1 MFVLLIAVSGV
12 GLNYILKYN
21 FPNYY
26 NQLGVSLMYQI
37 IYYYSSVE
45 MLYLKFY
52 KYKTKQTIKI
62 QDSTNIEFVK
72 NGKTIKGE
80 DYDFIIYSQNNEK
93 KIMNNAFDKITCVKS
108 DVSFILFNIVMN
120 NTTISLNLFG
130 NNYNY
135 YVSGNVIDNRFL
147 WYFLNKH
154 YNLNLT
160 EPLIN
165 YTLNIIDNNV
175 NIYAITYPEHFEITN
190 DGIRIISHECQKITN
205 NMIFDDFSEKSDT
218 MSETTLLISD
228 ILTNVMLEL
237 EEKLEEPKSQEEKE
251 PSEYVIFSV
260 KGPTEINKGNQI
272 YTSPPTLQLEIP
284 HKHNAYNSEVF
295 DAEPIADGTEEIK
308 QVYNNEK
315 NNEFIESTLPEQE
328 DDQEDQVDQE
338 EEQEEDQVDQK
349 EDQEKE
355 GQVEQKSQEAHQTED
370 NDIYDFVKETI

>member
-12 GLNYILKYN
+12 GLNYLLKYN

-26 NQLGVSLMYQI
+26 NQVGVSLMYQI
-37 IYYYSSVE
+37 IYYYSSIE

-52 KYKTKQTIKI
+52 KYKFKQTMKI

-93 KIMNNAFDKITCVKS
+93 KIMNNSFDKITCVNS

-160 EPLIN
+160 EPLVN

-190 DGIRIISHECQKITN
+190 DGIRIISQECQKITN

-218 MSETTLLISD
+218 MSETPLMISE
-228 ILTNVMLEL
+228 ILSNVMLEL
-237 EEKLEEPKSQEEKE
+237 EVEEEPEEPEEVEPEEVEEAEEEPEEVEVEEVEPEEVEVEPEDQDQEEKE
-251 PSEYVIFSV
+251 VQFI
-260 KGPTEINKGNQI
+260 Q
-272 YTSPPTLQLEIP
+272 
-284 HKHNAYNSEVF
+284 NS
-295 DAEPIADGTEEIK
+295 
-308 QVYNNEK
+308 QN
-315 NNEFIESTLPEQE
+315 
-328 DDQEDQVDQE
+328 
-338 EEQEEDQVDQK
+338 
-349 EDQEKE
+349 
-355 GQVEQKSQEAHQTED
+355 SQEANETED
-370 NDIYDFVKETI
+370 NDLLYDFVKETI

>member
-12 GLNYILKYN
+12 GLNCLLKYN

-26 NQLGVSLMYQI
+26 NQLGVFLMYQI
-37 IYYYSSVE
+37 IYYYSSLE

-52 KYKTKQTIKI
+52 KYKTKQTIKN
-62 QDSTNIEFVK
+62 QDFNIEFVK
-72 NGKTIKGE
+72 NGKTIIGE
-80 DYDFIIYSQNNEK
+80 YYDFIIYSQNNEK
-93 KIMNNAFDKITCVKS
+93 KIMNNSFDKITCVKS

-160 EPLIN
+160 EPLVN

-205 NMIFDDFSEKSDT
+205 NMIFDDFSENSDT
-218 MSETTLLISD
+218 MNETTLMISE
-228 ILTNVMLEL
+228 ILSNVMLEL

-272 YTSPPTLQLEIP
+272 YSSPPTLQLEIP
-284 HKHNAYNSEVF
+284 HKYNAYNSEVF

-315 NNEFIESTLPEQE
+315 NNEFIEATLP
-328 DDQEDQVDQE
+328 
-338 EEQEEDQVDQK
+338 EQEEDQVEPEEVEP
-349 EDQEKE
+349 EDQDQEEKE
-355 GQVEQKSQEAHQTED
+355 VQFIQNSQNSQEANETED
-370 NDIYDFVKETI
+370 NDLLYDFVKETI

>member
-12 GLNYILKYN
+12 GLNYLLKYN

-52 KYKTKQTIKI
+52 KSKQTIKKE
-62 QDSTNIEFVK
+62 DFNNIEFVK
-72 NGKTIKGE
+72 NGKTVNGE

-120 NTTISLNLFG
+120 NTTISLNLFR

-160 EPLIN
+160 EPLTN

-190 DGIRIISHECQKITN
+190 DGIRIISHDCQKITN
-205 NMIFDDFSEKSDT
+205 NMKFDTFSENSDT
-218 MSETTLLISD
+218 MNETTS
-228 ILTNVMLEL
+228 NVMLEL
-237 EEKLEEPKSQEEKE
+237 EDQEEPKSQKEDQEEDQEEPKSQEEEHQKE
-251 PSEYVIFSV
+251 P
-260 KGPTEINKGNQI
+260 K
-272 YTSPPTLQLEIP
+272 
-284 HKHNAYNSEVF
+284 
-295 DAEPIADGTEEIK
+295 EPEE
-308 QVYNNEK
+308 
-315 NNEFIESTLPEQE
+315 PE
-328 DDQEDQVDQE
+328 
-338 EEQEEDQVDQK
+338 DQK
-349 EDQEKE
+349 EDQEEKE
-355 GQVEQKSQEAHQTED
+355 NDFIQKSQQTHQTED

>member
-12 GLNYILKYN
+12 GLNYLLKYN

-26 NQLGVSLMYQI
+26 NQVGVSLMYQI
-37 IYYYSSVE
+37 IYYYSSIE

-52 KYKTKQTIKI
+52 KYKFKQTIKI
-62 QDSTNIEFVK
+62 QDSTDIEFVK
-72 NGKTIKGE
+72 NGKTITGE
-80 DYDFIIYSQNNEK
+80 DYDFIVYSQNNEK
-93 KIMNNAFDKITCVKS
+93 KIMNNSFDKITCVKS

-190 DGIRIISHECQKITN
+190 DGIRIISRECQKITN
-205 NMIFDDFSEKSDT
+205 NMIFDDFSENSDT
-218 MSETTLLISD
+218 MSETTLMISD
-228 ILTNVMLEL
+228 ILTNVMIEL
-237 EEKLEEPKSQEEKE
+237 E
-251 PSEYVIFSV
+251 
-260 KGPTEINKGNQI
+260 
-272 YTSPPTLQLEIP
+272 
-284 HKHNAYNSEVF
+284 
-295 DAEPIADGTEEIK
+295 
-308 QVYNNEK
+308 
-315 NNEFIESTLPEQE
+315 
-328 DDQEDQVDQE
+328 DQA
-338 EEQEEDQVDQK
+338 K

-355 GQVEQKSQEAHQTED
+355 DQEKEDQEEDQVEQEEDQEEDQEELEPEELEPEELEPEELEPEELESQVEQEKDQVEQENKEEEHQEKEDQVEQESQEANETED
-370 NDIYDFVKETI
+370 NDLYDFVKETI

>member
-1 MFVLLIAVSGV
+1 M
-12 GLNYILKYN
+12 
-21 FPNYY
+21 
-26 NQLGVSLMYQI
+26 
-37 IYYYSSVE
+37 
-45 MLYLKFY
+45 
-52 KYKTKQTIKI
+52 KI

-93 KIMNNAFDKITCVKS
+93 KIMNNSFDKITCVNS

-160 EPLIN
+160 EPLVN

-190 DGIRIISHECQKITN
+190 DGIRIISQECQKITN

-218 MSETTLLISD
+218 MSETPLMISE
-228 ILTNVMLEL
+228 ILSNVMLEL
-237 EEKLEEPKSQEEKE
+237 EVEEEPEEPEEVEPEEVEEAEEEPEEVEVEEVEPEEVEVEPEDQDQEEKE
-251 PSEYVIFSV
+251 VQFI
-260 KGPTEINKGNQI
+260 Q
-272 YTSPPTLQLEIP
+272 TSQ
-284 HKHNAYNSEVF
+284 NS
-295 DAEPIADGTEEIK
+295 
-308 QVYNNEK
+308 QN
-315 NNEFIESTLPEQE
+315 
-328 DDQEDQVDQE
+328 
-338 EEQEEDQVDQK
+338 
-349 EDQEKE
+349 
-355 GQVEQKSQEAHQTED
+355 SQEANETED
-370 NDIYDFVKETI
+370 NDLLYDFVKETI

>member
-12 GLNYILKYN
+12 GLGLNYLLKYN

-26 NQLGVSLMYQI
+26 NQLGLSLMYQI
-37 IYYYSSVE
+37 IYYYSSIE

-62 QDSTNIEFVK
+62 QDSNNIEFVK
-72 NGKTIKGE
+72 NGKIIKGQ

-120 NTTISLNLFG
+120 NTTISINLFG

-160 EPLIN
+160 EPLTN

-190 DGIRIISHECQKITN
+190 DGILLVSRDCKKITN
-205 NMIFDDFSEKSDT
+205 NMIFDTFSENSDT
-218 MSETTLLISD
+218 MSETTLMISD
-228 ILTNVMLEL
+228 ILSNVMLEL
-237 EEKLEEPKSQEEKE
+237 EEP
-251 PSEYVIFSV
+251 
-260 KGPTEINKGNQI
+260 
-272 YTSPPTLQLEIP
+272 
-284 HKHNAYNSEVF
+284 
-295 DAEPIADGTEEIK
+295 
-308 QVYNNEK
+308 
-315 NNEFIESTLPEQE
+315 
-328 DDQEDQVDQE
+328 EDQQE
-338 EEQEEDQVDQK
+338 

-355 GQVEQKSQEAHQTED
+355 EKEEEEKEEKEDQEEEEKEDQEEEKYNEFIQKSQQTHETED
-370 NDIYDFVKETI
+370 NDVYDFVKETI

>member
-12 GLNYILKYN
+12 GLNYLLKYN

-26 NQLGVSLMYQI
+26 NQVGVSLMYQI
-37 IYYYSSVE
+37 IYYYSSIE

-52 KYKTKQTIKI
+52 KYKFKQTMKI

-93 KIMNNAFDKITCVKS
+93 KIMNNSFDKITCVNS

-160 EPLIN
+160 EPLVN

-190 DGIRIISHECQKITN
+190 DGIRIISQECQKITN

-218 MSETTLLISD
+218 MSETPLMISE
-228 ILTNVMLEL
+228 ILSNVMLEL
-237 EEKLEEPKSQEEKE
+237 EVEEEPEEPEEVEPEEVEEAEEEPEEVEEVEPEEVEVEPEDQDQEEKE
-251 PSEYVIFSV
+251 VQFI
-260 KGPTEINKGNQI
+260 Q
-272 YTSPPTLQLEIP
+272 
-284 HKHNAYNSEVF
+284 NS
-295 DAEPIADGTEEIK
+295 
-308 QVYNNEK
+308 QN
-315 NNEFIESTLPEQE
+315 
-328 DDQEDQVDQE
+328 
-338 EEQEEDQVDQK
+338 
-349 EDQEKE
+349 
-355 GQVEQKSQEAHQTED
+355 SQEANETED
-370 NDIYDFVKETI
+370 NDLLYDFVKETI